1 MNGDDMTGGR
11 PRGRLAGLL
20 AAALRENPRDDDDTT
35 TGDGERK
42 AIAAFLL
49 ARDSGAHKV
58 TRPRRRDDWR

>member
-1 MNGDDMTGGR
+1 MNTDDTTGR
-11 PRGRLAGLL
+11 RSQRRLAGLL
-20 AAALRENPRDDDDTT
+20 AAALREGPGPREDDT

-58 TRPRRRDDWR
+58 ARTRRRDDWR